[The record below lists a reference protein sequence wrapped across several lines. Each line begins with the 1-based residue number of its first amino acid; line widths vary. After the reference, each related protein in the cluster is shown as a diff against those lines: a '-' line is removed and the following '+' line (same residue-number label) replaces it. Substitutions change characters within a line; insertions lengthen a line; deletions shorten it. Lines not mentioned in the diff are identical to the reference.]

1 MFLAQ
6 ARESPDGARMSRAF
20 VIASVTAALKSLL
33 EGGADGHGLPG
44 SIGSAFVVS
53 ALPPDRVPLDGS
65 DVRPRLNLFLY
76 RVAYDTS
83 LRNLPLRP
91 RDGATAHAS
100 RPGLAVH
107 LHYLVTAYGT
117 MELQAELLL
126 GYAMVV
132 LNENAV
138 LSSEL
143 IRRAGQPFGL
153 MDHLEPLQ
161 LVPHSPD
168 GEEMSRLW
176 SALQARYR
184 PSLACEVRVP
194 RIE

>member
-1 MFLAQ
+1 V
-6 ARESPDGARMSRAF
+6 SRAF
-20 VIASVTAALKSLL
+20 VIAGVTAALKSLL
-33 EGGADGHGLPG
+33 EDRAAAHGLPE
-44 SIGSAFVVS
+44 SIGAALVVS
-53 ALPPDRVPLDGS
+53 ALPPDRVPLDGT
-65 DVRPRLNLFLY
+65 DARPRLNLFLH

-91 RDGATAHAS
+91 RDPATAHAS
-100 RPGLAVH
+100 RPPLAVH
-107 LHYLVTAYGT
+107 LHYLVTAYGSVQ
-117 MELQAELLL
+117 MQAELLL

-143 IRRAGQPFGL
+143 IRRAGQPFGFA
-153 MDHLEPLQ
+153 DHLEPLQ
-161 LVPHSPD
+161 LVLHSPD
-168 GEEMSRLW
+168 GEELSRLW

>member
-1 MFLAQ
+1 VAGNGGPLAGT
-6 ARESPDGARMSRAF
+6 RLSRAF

-33 EGGADGHGLPG
+33 EGAAAAHGLPE
-44 SIGSAFVVS
+44 SIRAALVVS

-65 DVRPRLNLFLY
+65 DARPRLNLFLH

-91 RDGATAHAS
+91 RDAATAHAS
-100 RPGLAVH
+100 RPPLAVH

-117 MELQAELLL
+117 AELQAELLL

-143 IRRAGQPFGL
+143 LRRAGHPFGL
-153 MDHLEPLQ
+153 TDHPEPLQ
-161 LVPHSPD
+161 LVLHSPD

-176 SALQARYR
+176 CALQARYR
-184 PSLACEVRVP
+184 PTLACEVRVP

>member
-1 MFLAQ
+1 V
-6 ARESPDGARMSRAF
+6 SRAF

-33 EGGADGHGLPG
+33 ESATATHGLPG
-44 SIGSAFVVS
+44 TIGGALTVS
-53 ALPPDRVPLDGS
+53 ALPPDRVPLDGP
-65 DVRPRLNLFLY
+65 DARPRLNVFPP

-91 RDGATAHAS
+91 RDATAAHAS
-100 RPGLAVH
+100 RPPLAVH

-117 MELQAELLL
+117 LEMQTELLL

-143 IRRAGQPFGL
+143 IRRAGQPFGFT
-153 MDHLEPLQ
+153 DHLEPLQ
-161 LVPHSPD
+161 LVMHSPD

-184 PSLACEVRVP
+184 PTLACEVRVP

>member
-1 MFLAQ
+1 MATII
-6 ARESPDGARMSRAF
+6 ASPPGAGVSRAP

-33 EGGADGHGLPG
+33 ENGAAAHGLPEA
-44 SIGSAFVVS
+44 IGGALTVS
-53 ALPPDRVPLDGS
+53 VLPPDRVPLDGP
-65 DVRPRLNLFLY
+65 DARPRINLFLH
-76 RVAYDTS
+76 RLAYDTS
-83 LRNLPLRP
+83 LRSLPLRP
-91 RDGATAHAS
+91 RGAATAHAAH
-100 RPGLAVH
+100 PPLAVH

-117 MELQAELLL
+117 LEMQAELLL

-143 IRRAGQPFGL
+143 MRRAGQPFGFT
-153 MDHLEPLQ
+153 DHLDPLQ
-161 LVPHSPD
+161 LVLHSPD
-168 GEEMSRLW
+168 VEEMSRLW

-184 PSLACEVRVP
+184 PTLACEVRVP

>member
-1 MFLAQ
+1 
-6 ARESPDGARMSRAF
+6 MSRAF

-33 EGGADGHGLPG
+33 EGGAEAHGLPEA
-44 SIGSAFVVS
+44 IGAALVVS
-53 ALPPDRVPLDGS
+53 ALPPDRVALDGP
-65 DVRPRLNLFLY
+65 DARPRLNLFLH

-91 RDGATAHAS
+91 RDAAAAHAS
-100 RPGLAVH
+100 RPPLAVH

-117 MELQAELLL
+117 MEMQAELLL

-138 LSSEL
+138 LSSEI
-143 IRRAGQPFGL
+143 IRRAGQPYGFTG
-153 MDHLEPLQ
+153 HLEPLQ

-168 GEEMSRLW
+168 GDEMSRLW

-184 PSLACEVRVP
+184 PTLACEVRVP
-194 RIE
+194 RID

>member
-1 MFLAQ
+1 
-6 ARESPDGARMSRAF
+6 MSRAF

-33 EGGADGHGLPG
+33 ESGGAAHGLPD
-44 SIGSAFVVS
+44 SIGAALTVS
-53 ALPPDRVPLDGS
+53 ALPPDRVPLDGP
-65 DVRPRLNLFLY
+65 DVRPRLNLFLH

-91 RDGATAHAS
+91 RDASTAHAS
-100 RPGLAVH
+100 RPPLAVH

-117 MELQAELLL
+117 AEMQAELLL

-143 IRRAGQPFGL
+143 IRRAGQTFGFT
-153 MDHLEPLQ
+153 DHFEPLQ
-161 LVPHSPD
+161 LVLHSPD
-168 GEEMSRLW
+168 GGEMSRLW

-184 PSLACEVRVP
+184 PTLACEVRGL